1 MRLIRW
7 KAIAALGLFLLV
19 FALLWALFADRL
31 IREVT
36 EEAASQSLGTEVD
49 IGRFRILETQAAVEM
64 GAFQLADPFD
74 STKNLLEFDS
84 LRLKIDPMPLADM
97 RVVVDQATLTGVRFN
112 APRRTPA
119 RKYEKGLAQ
128 NVMSAV
134 HDFTKQFDVP
144 VLPLVPADT
153 IRAVIADPSQLKT
166 LQAAAA
172 FSTQADS
179 GRVHLERQYDGL
191 RLQPTLDSSKA
202 LADRLSHVNVRDL
215 AAARAAIASL
225 RAGIDSLDQA
235 KARVTALQAGAKA
248 QVDSLNAGLR
258 ALDQARQ
265 ADYAFA
271 RSLLK
276 LPSFSGPDLSRALF
290 GKISIARF
298 QQALYWTSVARQ
310 YAPPGLLPREEPGP
324 KRLRRAGT
332 TVHFPIAE
340 ESPGFLVR
348 RAELAVSA
356 GGADSRAVSFR
367 LTAADLTNDPAL
379 TRRPMTFGGVGH
391 LGTTAPMQVQ
401 LGGMLDHATAAM
413 RDSVTA
419 AVQGVPLPDFQV
431 PGFPM
436 HAGLERGRI
445 ALGFRLD
452 GDRIDGRWDLTTDS
466 VRWRPDSGHTFS
478 PKEQL
483 VARVLGG
490 VKGLAV
496 QAHVGGTITA
506 PTLDISSN
514 LGDALAGQMKQIL
527 GEQAAQAEAKI
538 RADIDRQVGPKVAA
552 ARAQVAQVQRQ
563 ANERLAAARQQLDA
577 QKKVLQERLGAVKLP
592 GGLHL

>member
-7 KAIAALGLFLLV
+7 KAIAALALFVAL

-49 IGRFRILETQAAVEM
+49 IGRFQILETQSAVEM

-84 LRLKIDPMPLADM
+84 LRLKLDPLPLADLK
-97 RVVVDQATLTGVRFN
+97 VVVDQATLTGVRFN
-112 APRRTPA
+112 VPRRTPA
-119 RKYEKGLAQ
+119 RKYEQGLAQ
-128 NVMSAV
+128 NAMSVV

-144 VLPLVPADT
+144 VLSLVPTDT
-153 IRAVIADPSQLKT
+153 IKAVIADPSQLKT
-166 LQAAAA
+166 LQAATA
-172 FSTQADS
+172 FSARTDS
-179 GRVHLERQYDGL
+179 GRAGLERQYAGL

-202 LADRLSHVNVRDL
+202 LADRLAHVNLRDL
-215 AAARAAIASL
+215 AAARAAIADL
-225 RAGIDSLDQA
+225 RAGIDSLDKA
-235 KARVTALQAGAKA
+235 KARVAALQAGARA

-290 GKISIARF
+290 GRISIARF
-298 QQALYWTSVARQ
+298 QQALYWTSVARK

-332 TVHFPIAE
+332 TVHFPLVE

-356 GGADSRAVSFR
+356 GGSDSRTASFR
-367 LTAADLTNDPAL
+367 LTAADLTNDPTL
-379 TRRPMTFGGVGH
+379 SRRPMTFGGIGH
-391 LGTTAPMQVQ
+391 IGTVAPIQVQ
-401 LGGMLDHATAAM
+401 LGGMLDHATTAM
-413 RDSVTA
+413 RDSVA
-419 AVQGVPLPDFQV
+419 AALQGVPLPDFQV

-436 HAGLERGRI
+436 HAGLARGRI
-445 ALGFRLD
+445 SLGFRLD
-452 GDRIDGRWDLTTDS
+452 GDRIDGRWSLTTDS
-466 VRWRPDSGHTFS
+466 VRWRPDSGRAFS
-478 PKEQL
+478 PTEQL

-506 PTLDISSN
+506 PTLEISSN

-527 GEQAAQAEAKI
+527 GEQAAQAEAKL

-552 ARAQVAQVQRQ
+552 ARAQVAEVQRQ
-563 ANERLAAARQQLDA
+563 ANERLAAAQQQLDT
-577 QKKVLQERLGAVKLP
+577 QKKALQDRLGAIKLP